1 MTFDNRNAIIWTK
14 ETPMNLKEKRLK
26 ALRDYIQLLYTL
38 EDYMFSRKD
47 IVLKSPSLKG
57 DPNDFELSSFEL
69 MFTSIYAVQEQYKRT
84 YAILKEFLNK
94 AIEFNRIYGLNE
106 PTINEAIHAKIAE
119 IDNNIVKINKI
130 PTMAPTMEMT
140 SDNLRTS
147 IYDYNSYMDVVSD
160 MCMSL
165 IEKININQYDYRLYF
180 KDDFYKY
187 VSKLRFLMDLTSGNG
202 YQLVS
207 MRNTSIINALE
218 DETWNEDISQHYPK
232 HN

>member
-14 ETPMNLKEKRLK
+14 EITMTLKEKRLK
-26 ALRDYIQLLYTL
+26 ALRDYTQLLYTL
-38 EDYMFSRKD
+38 EDYLFSRKD

-94 AIEFNRIYGLNE
+94 AIEFNRIYGLND
-106 PTINEAIHAKIAE
+106 PAINESIQAKIVQV
-119 IDNNIVKINKI
+119 DNNVIKLNQI
-130 PTMAPTMEMT
+130 PTVAPVMDMT
-140 SDNLRTS
+140 SDNLRRS
-147 IYDYNSYMDVVSD
+147 IHDYDYYMDGISD
-160 MCMSL
+160 IFMSL
-165 IEKININQYDYRLYF
+165 IDKIDINQYDYRLYF

-187 VSKLRFLMDLTSGNG
+187 VSKLRFLMDFTSGNG
-202 YQLVS
+202 YNLVS
-207 MRNTSIINALE
+207 MRNTSIINALD

-232 HN
+232 